1 MKIKNLCHEDYN
13 AMQKTTTGKHCTSC
27 SQNVTDFTDYSEKEI
42 QAYFLQHKNEI
53 ICGRYKNFQINTP
66 TPFEKI
72 ILKLKSLI
80 ELNIKLTPIK
90 LALLA
95 LISSLM
101 SLTSCFMG
109 KRMDGSNDFDTKK
122 ELVVKDS
129 TINIL
134 EADSIKKH

>member
-1 MKIKNLCHEDYN
+1 MQCKKPQLVSIVRVAPKLYLTLQITLKNKFKLIFYN
-13 AMQKTTTGKHCTSC
+13 T
-27 SQNVTDFTDYSEKEI
+27 
-42 QAYFLQHKNEI
+42 KNESV
-53 ICGRYKNFQINTP
+53 CGRYKNFQINTP

-95 LISSLM
+95 LVSSLM

-109 KRMDGSNDFDTKK
+109 KRMDGPTDWDNKK

-129 TINIL
+129 TIHII
-134 EADSIKKH
+134 EADSLKKH